1 MLRCDNCWFGHKTVE
16 ELVACNSKEQIV
28 VEKNERGEDMLTDE
42 SWAAQQTIRDRDEE
56 IKRLH
61 QRAFDRHSVTGNSW
75 GLGDD

>member
-42 SWAAQQTIRDRDEE
+42 SWAAWRAERDADSKAQAKE
-56 IKRLH
+56 K
-61 QRAFDRHSVTGNSW
+61 
-75 GLGDD
+75 